1 VSGVDSICCLDPD
14 LPLCFLDVLEGDAGE
29 TLLTLAFL
37 LFGLT
42 KQQSCKQCDQVQIEE
57 SKGRTI
63 ESMVEYAQ
71 QANIVSVVTIN

>member
-1 VSGVDSICCLDPD
+1 MSGVDSICCLDPD

-29 TLLTLAFL
+29 PLLTLAFV

-57 SKGRTI
+57 SKGRIYGGTCSTSKHS
-63 ESMVEYAQ
+63 ECSH
-71 QANIVSVVTIN
+71 N